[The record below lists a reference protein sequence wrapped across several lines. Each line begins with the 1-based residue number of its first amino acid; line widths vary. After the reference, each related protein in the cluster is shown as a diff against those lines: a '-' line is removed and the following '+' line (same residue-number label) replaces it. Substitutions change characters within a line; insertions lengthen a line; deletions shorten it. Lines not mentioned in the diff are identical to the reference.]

1 MDAIVVESSFHSTY
15 AVVSVDSI
23 YSVYLTWN
31 TYDTLYF
38 RAFLLWRENIII
50 VRLQV
55 VVEKYFVRHPY
66 SYWIT
71 VQYSTV
77 VKVSM
82 PNRILTVQ
90 TYRLPPGCHYLKH
103 VQTQPGH
110 SGPISSVPCR
120 HFSFKLVQYIKNE
133 SSESRRSSFSLDG
146 RDRMECPSP
155 RNRTDRALKRYY
167 TEDDIFPV
175 QEVCTVLSPKET
187 SSFNSA
193 LLFHASTY

>member
-1 MDAIVVESSFHSTY
+1 
-15 AVVSVDSI
+15 
-23 YSVYLTWN
+23 
-31 TYDTLYF
+31 
-38 RAFLLWRENIII
+38 
-50 VRLQV
+50 
-55 VVEKYFVRHPY
+55 
-66 SYWIT
+66 
-71 VQYSTV
+71 
-77 VKVSM
+77 M
-82 PNRILTVQ
+82 PNSILTVQ

-120 HFSFKLVQYIKNE
+120 HSSFKLVQSRISKTSRVE

-155 RNRTDRALKRYY
+155 RKRTDRALKRYY

-193 LLFHASTY
+193 LRFHASTY

>member
-1 MDAIVVESSFHSTY
+1 MDERVLFVDWSYNVLWLILISIFRRWSWKRQEWEPMDAIVVGSSFHSTY

-71 VQYSTV
+71 VQYCSKGIYAQQYLNRADLQTSTWL
-77 VKVSM
+77 S
-82 PNRILTVQ
+82 LSQ
-90 TYRLPPGCHYLKH
+90 T
-103 VQTQPGH
+103 
-110 SGPISSVPCR
+110 
-120 HFSFKLVQYIKNE
+120 
-133 SSESRRSSFSLDG
+133 
-146 RDRMECPSP
+146 
-155 RNRTDRALKRYY
+155 RTDTARPLW
-167 TEDDIFPV
+167 TNQFSPV
-175 QEVCTVLSPKET
+175 
-187 SSFNSA
+187 SS
-193 LLFHASTY
+193 L

>member
-66 SYWIT
+66 CSKGIYAQ
-71 VQYSTV
+71 QYLNRADLQTSTWL
-77 VKVSM
+77 SFTL
-82 PNRILTVQ
+82 N
-90 TYRLPPGCHYLKH
+90 TYRHSPATLNQSVQSRVVTLVLNLYSH
-103 VQTQPGH
+103 VYQ
-110 SGPISSVPCR
+110 SRV
-120 HFSFKLVQYIKNE
+120 E

-146 RDRMECPSP
+146 RDRMECVFATKKNWQGLKKILYRGWYFP
-155 RNRTDRALKRYY
+155 RTRSVY
-167 TEDDIFPV
+167 
-175 QEVCTVLSPKET
+175 
-187 SSFNSA
+187 
-193 LLFHASTY
+193 ST